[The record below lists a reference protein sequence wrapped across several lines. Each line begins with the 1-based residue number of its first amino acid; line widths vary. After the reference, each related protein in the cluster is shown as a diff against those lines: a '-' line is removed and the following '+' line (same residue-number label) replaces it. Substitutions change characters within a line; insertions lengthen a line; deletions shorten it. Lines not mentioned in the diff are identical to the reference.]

1 MGTIKL
7 PALPEGRALVT
18 APYAAR
24 LLSLA
29 PLSTYSAPGKTLPAD
44 TAFLKV
50 LRESLGAL
58 CPEDQLCSAVAL
70 EGYPPRIPRAHLL
83 KKRATLGLPMLFLE
97 VLIGQHYHCIV
108 PPTSSEMLS
117 PS

>member
-1 MGTIKL
+1 LLL
-7 PALPEGRALVT
+7 PPTLPGYFLWRFSVPT
-18 APYAAR
+18 A
-24 LLSLA
+24 S
-29 PLSTYSAPGKTLPAD
+29 GKTPPAD
-44 TAFLKV
+44 TTFLQV

-70 EGYPPRIPRAHLL
+70 EGYPSRIPRAYLL
-83 KKRATLGLPMLFLE
+83 KKRATLGLLRLFLE